1 MASTSASP
9 AAPPRGRLI
18 DHVLNWVPS
27 LLFAVILP
35 YLTYGFLTGRHLAG
49 PALALIIS
57 GVWPVLESIG
67 MLIIRRKVDEFGV
80 FVLIMLAIGAISMVA
95 FNSPAMI
102 LIKDSAVTGLVGL
115 AFLVS
120 LALPRPLAFYFGR
133 KFATNGSRAA
143 VAYWNGLWQHKGF
156 RHTQRVVTIA
166 WGAGFLGEAVLRIV
180 VVAAGVLPISAELLL
195 SNIFPYVVL
204 AALLVFTTIYSARS
218 SRRTAEAKASA
229 DELKRLADEG

>member
-9 AAPPRGRLI
+9 AAPPRSRLI

-35 YLTYGFLTGRHLAG
+35 YVTYVFLTDRHLAA

-67 MLIIRRKVDEFGV
+67 MLIIRRKVDELGV
-80 FVLIMLAIGAISMVA
+80 FVLIMMAIGAISMVA
-95 FNSPAMI
+95 FNSPAML
-102 LIKDSAVTGLVGL
+102 LIKDSAVTGLAGL
-115 AFLVS
+115 AFFIS
-120 LALPRPLAFYFGR
+120 MALPRPLAFYFGR

-143 VAYWNGLWQHKGF
+143 VAYWNGLWQYEGF
-156 RHTQRVVTIA
+156 RHTQRVITVA
-166 WGAGFLGEAVLRIV
+166 WGAGFFGEAVLRIV
-180 VVAAGVLPISAELLL
+180 VVAADVLPIRVELLL

-204 AALLVFTTIYSARS
+204 GGLLLFTTIYSARS
-218 SRRTAEAKASA
+218 VNRSDEAKASS
-229 DELKRLADEG
+229 DELKRLASEG